1 MARHHEQT
9 RVDHTCHTAR
19 LCRLASS
26 ASSTLRRLL
35 LPRAALLWELRR
47 RPSVL
52 THPLPYSP
60 SACVP
65 SLSSSSSSIGINER
79 DFLRLTEGPAALVE
93 EELDVTVN
101 GFGAGGCKGE
111 TGRREEPSTDDR
123 PSVSSLCIVVVEE
136 VRFFGAVA
144 VTGAGGTGS
153 GFRIFVFS
161 LGSA

>member
-93 EELDVTVN
+93 EDSTS
-101 GFGAGGCKGE
+101 
-111 TGRREEPSTDDR
+111 PSTALARAVVKARPGVGKNHPLTTDR
-123 PSVSSLCIVVVEE
+123 QCRRYAS
-136 VRFFGAVA
+136 
-144 VTGAGGTGS
+144 
-153 GFRIFVFS
+153 
-161 LGSA
+161 

>member
-1 MARHHEQT
+1 MSTT
-9 RVDHTCHTAR
+9 RRVNHTRHTAR

-52 THPLPYSP
+52 THPLPYSA

-79 DFLRLTEGPAALVE
+79 DFFCLTEDPAALVE

-123 PSVSSLCIVVVEE
+123 PSVSSLVVEA
-136 VRFFGAVA
+136 RFFGAVA
-144 VTGAGGTGS
+144 VTGA
-153 GFRIFVFS
+153 
-161 LGSA
+161 